1 MVDSLETSRSQP
13 RKGMLLGY
21 VAYGL
26 LLQLIAALYSLGEGA
41 DVLGA
46 IFGAPL
52 SVVPAPSALFV
63 WWVIGYLIAHRKH
76 RMAFQA
82 LCVHYWTIPIA
93 LGIQI
98 GFWGRGRP
106 LPWSNGTTI
115 DFVLLAL
122 FLIPYMVGQIVT
134 WQLLRTRNT
143 SSIPPPC

>member
-26 LLQLIAALYSLGEGA
+26 LLQLIAALYSLGEGP

-52 SVVPAPSALFV
+52 SVLPAPSALFV
-63 WWVIGYLIAHRKH
+63 WWAIGYLIAHRKH

-82 LCVHYWTIPIA
+82 LCVHYSTIPIA

-106 LPWSNGTTI
+106 LPWSDGTI
-115 DFVLLAL
+115 VDLGLLTL
-122 FLIPYMVGQIVT
+122 LVIPYMVGQIVT
-134 WQLLRTRNT
+134 WHFLRARNT